1 MLNSV
6 RPDIRGGRLAFL
18 NDGDPGSAEHTFPGS
33 SEAGLCR
40 KHDFCVQQTD
50 LFMFA
55 VLVLSLKAVLPV
67 ETAETVHFRF
77 FDCICF
83 QV

>member
-6 RPDIRGGRLAFL
+6 RPNIRGGRLAFL
-18 NDGDPGSAEHTFPGS
+18 NDGVRGVPNITFPGS
-33 SEAGLCR
+33 NEAGLCR

-67 ETAETVHFRF
+67 ETVETVHFRF
-77 FDCICF
+77 FDRICF